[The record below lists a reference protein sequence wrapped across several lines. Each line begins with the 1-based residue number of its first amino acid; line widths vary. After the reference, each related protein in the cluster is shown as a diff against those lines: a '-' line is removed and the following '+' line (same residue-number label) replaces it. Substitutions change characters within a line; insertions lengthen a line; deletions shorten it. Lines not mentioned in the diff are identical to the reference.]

1 MLSWRSDI
9 IGGLRSH
16 QKINRMPNHMPFNI
30 GTIIWREMWQRKS
43 RLISGLMAIALGI
56 AVIVGIQTVTTVSR
70 QVVAEKLDLLGAN
83 ILVLPQAASLDDYY
97 SADID
102 APTFPEDYVERVATS
117 MLPGV
122 DNMSPKLSRRVKI
135 GTESIILTGILPV
148 NELASKPIWQASG
161 LMAAELNL
169 ACGTPPASDAT
180 TTASAATTDAAQKP
194 SGGNSATA
202 CATTTTPVDPA
213 KKRPVIDSLA
223 AAEAW
228 VGGSAAQRLNLAV
241 GKVITVEGEAFTVTH
256 ILPETGTIDDS
267 RVFVHLHAAQR
278 VLGTGAQISAI
289 EIMGCCS
296 AISDG
301 LLAKLR
307 NILPDTRI
315 TTISHIVNTQIETNR
330 LMAKVSLIMLV
341 IIVLVGAISI
351 GNYMWAN
358 VEERRREM
366 GTLITIGFRKRHIYR
381 LFLAKALVLGIIGG
395 ASGYLL
401 GTIAALIL
409 GPQLAGLE
417 VSPVFIYFIWSLVV
431 AVGIAVIG
439 SWYPT
444 YRAARLDPAL
454 IMQEQ

>member
-1 MLSWRSDI
+1 
-9 IGGLRSH
+9 
-16 QKINRMPNHMPFNI
+16 MPFSI
-30 GTIIWREMWQRKS
+30 GTIIWREIWQRKS
-43 RLISGLMAIALGI
+43 RLVSGLMAIALGI
-56 AVIVGIQTVTTVSR
+56 AVITGIQTVTTVSR

-161 LMAAELNL
+161 LMAAELDL
-169 ACGTPPASDAT
+169 ACATATAAGAPA
-180 TTASAATTDAAQKP
+180 AATTP
-194 SGGNSATA
+194 I
-202 CATTTTPVDPA
+202 DPA

-228 VGGSAAQRLNLAV
+228 VGSVAAQRLGLTAGQV
-241 GKVITVEGEAFTVTH
+241 VTVEGEPFTVTH

-267 RVFVHLHAAQR
+267 RVFVHLHTAQR
-278 VLGTGAQISAI
+278 VLGTGTQISAI

-330 LMAKVSLIMLV
+330 LMAKVSVIMLV

-366 GTLITIGFRKRHIYR
+366 GTLITIGFKKRHIYR
-381 LFLAKALVLGIIGG
+381 LFFVKSLVLGVIGG

-401 GTIAALIL
+401 GTGAALIL
-409 GPQLAGLE
+409 GPQLAGLQ
-417 VSPVFIYFIWSLVV
+417 VSPVFSLFVWSLVV
-431 AVGIAVIG
+431 AVGIAVVG

-444 YRAARLDPAL
+444 YRAARMDPAL

>member
-1 MLSWRSDI
+1 ML
-9 IGGLRSH
+9 
-16 QKINRMPNHMPFNI
+16 FNI
-30 GTIIWREMWQRKS
+30 GTIIWREMWERKS
-43 RLISGLMAIALGI
+43 RLVSGLMTIALGI
-56 AVIVGIQTVTTVSR
+56 AVIIGIQTVTTVSR
-70 QVVAEKLDLLGAN
+70 KVVAEKLDRLGAN
-83 ILVLPQAASLDDYY
+83 ILVLPQAASIDDYY

-117 MLPGV
+117 MIPGV
-122 DNMSPKLSRRVKI
+122 DNLSPKLSRRVKI
-135 GTESIILTGILPV
+135 GAETIILTGILPV

-161 LMAAELNL
+161 LMAAGLQL
-169 ACGTPPASDAT
+169 ACGTPPSGNASTSAVSP
-180 TTASAATTDAAQKP
+180 ASAASPSSTGTSAACGTTAA
-194 SGGNSATA
+194 AT
-202 CATTTTPVDPA
+202 DPA

-223 AAEAW
+223 AAETW
-228 VGGSAAQRLNLAV
+228 VGSTAAQRLNLTVGSAV
-241 GKVITVEGEAFTVTH
+241 AIEGESFTVTH

-296 AISDG
+296 AISEG

-330 LMAKVSLIMLV
+330 LMAEVSLIMLV

-366 GTLITIGFRKRHIYR
+366 GTLITLGFKKGHIYR
-381 LFLAKALVLGIIGG
+381 LFLVKALVLGVIGG
-395 ASGYLL
+395 FSGYVL
-401 GTIAALIL
+401 GTAAALVL
-409 GPQLAGLE
+409 GPQLAGLP
-417 VSPVFIYFIWSLVV
+417 VSPVFSYLLWSLMV
-431 AVGIAVIG
+431 AMGIAIIG

-454 IMQEQ
+454 IMQEL